1 MKPTTIPNTVTLSAV
16 SSDNSTAE
24 SDSDSEDSATENEN
38 NVLNNDDLS
47 ASEELKTIYRMVVQN
62 IEECATR
69 FPEHYKSIYRLV
81 YHYMN
86 SPKEYC
92 DISQSEKLLLG
103 QYKTSLG
110 NLVNGLFYDRKTN
123 NLFNGIWRIPS
134 SEIDRPGSF
143 SAHLVKCV
151 KIFIQLLHKTNNYTI
166 LADLGINLFKTP
178 DLDK

>member
-1 MKPTTIPNTVTLSAV
+1 MITGSGSTSFI
-16 SSDNSTAE
+16 SSDSSTAE
-24 SDSDSEDSATENEN
+24 TESESDESLTDTENSIHIKNEAFTPDELL
-38 NVLNNDDLS
+38 VL
-47 ASEELKTIYRMVVQN
+47 YRMVVQN

-69 FPEHYKSIYRLV
+69 FPEHYKSIYRLI

-86 SPKEYC
+86 SSADHC
-92 DISQSEKLLLG
+92 DLAQSEQLLLG

-110 NLVNGLFYDRKTN
+110 NLVNGLFYDRKNN

-151 KIFIQLLHKTNNYTI
+151 KIFIQLLHKTNNYSI
-166 LADLGINLFKTP
+166 LIDLALNLYKTP